1 VPLFIDRLPFQHREV
16 RSAGR
21 RWRAWYALLPVILTD
36 LELQE
41 PPREAGCRPWKFDS
55 GCAPDACAWRFHLEG
70 GGLDLTDPDHLRPQP
85 VAIRAANDTAEE
97 LPIRR
102 ASLWLVSN
110 IPALRP
116 HPHQLF
122 PAPGVPYYDRSPR
135 RTTGLYPLI
144 GMRTFRRARLKVH
157 LDFEA
162 ATISVW
168 TPGAWH
174 RGLSLFLRRLPGR
187 FATVPFD
194 QLCEEWR

>member
-1 VPLFIDRLPFQHREV
+1 VPLFIDRLPFQYREV

-21 RWRAWYALLPVILTD
+21 RWRAWYALLPVILAD
-36 LELQE
+36 PEPHE
-41 PPREAGCRPWKFDS
+41 PPRGAWCRPWKFDS
-55 GCAPDACAWRFHLEG
+55 GCAPDTCAWRFHLEG
-70 GGLDLTDPDHLRPQP
+70 GLILTNPDRFYPQP
-85 VAIRAANDTAEE
+85 IAIRTSNDTAEE
-97 LPIRR
+97 LPVRR

-110 IPALRP
+110 IPALRHTP
-116 HPHQLF
+116 CLLPLY
-122 PAPGVPYYDRSPR
+122 PGVSFYDRPPR